1 MTREEFEAIIKAFN
15 DANLALVPKPT
26 KENWAKWAGVDHPI
40 VEENTIDYMAIIDG
54 LKNDIAWLREEN
66 EALND
71 AIKWKNYDPHETPQ
85 NLMEARQEATE
96 KQATIDNLRKEW
108 ARTIDIAMRYEDK
121 LIAINKEYPGILGGE
136 ELKAL
141 MTHPE

>member
-1 MTREEFEAIIKAFN
+1 MTREEFEAIIKELRTPLI
-15 DANLALVPKPT
+15 LAPKPT
-26 KENWAKWAGVDHPI
+26 KADWAKWAGVDHPI
-40 VEENTIDYMAIIDG
+40 VEENTIDYMAIING
-54 LKNDIAWLREEN
+54 LKSDIAELREEN

-71 AIKWKNYDPHETPQ
+71 AIKWKNHDHHETHK

-108 ARTIDIAMRYEDK
+108 SRTIDLALAYETK
-121 LIAINKEYPGILGGE
+121 LVAINKEYPGILGGE